1 MQLVGRMWHSKWGK
15 IKMWGRP
22 EVSPRSCSLYQ
33 LGEPSR
39 NESRWVS
46 VLSENMVENFPRSHI
61 NSFSVSISS
70 EGRVELLGGGS
81 LQISNLTEE
90 DAGVYTCMADN
101 ANGSIE
107 AQAQLAV
114 QGTLQTGERLNAEL
128 QTEEEFTCSVLKR
141 RFSNKWAA
149 FKSAAD
155 LNCRMCVCRYE
166 MLAALS
172 HSLTSCRNK

>member
-1 MQLVGRMWHSKWGK
+1 M
-15 IKMWGRP
+15 
-22 EVSPRSCSLYQ
+22 
-33 LGEPSR
+33 
-39 NESRWVS
+39 
-46 VLSENMVENFPRSHI
+46 ENFPRSHF

-90 DAGVYTCMADN
+90 DAGVYTCMADH
-101 ANGSIE
+101 ANGTVE

-114 QGTLQTGERLNAEL
+114 QGTLQTGESFNAEL
-128 QTEEEFTCSVLKR
+128 QTEEEFTPSALKR
-141 RFSNKWAA
+141 GFSNKWAA

>member
-1 MQLVGRMWHSKWGK
+1 M
-15 IKMWGRP
+15 
-22 EVSPRSCSLYQ
+22 
-33 LGEPSR
+33 
-39 NESRWVS
+39 
-46 VLSENMVENFPRSHI
+46 ENFPRSHI

-90 DAGVYTCMADN
+90 DAGVYTCAADS
-101 ANGSIE
+101 ANGTIE

-114 QGTLQTGERLNAEL
+114 QGTLQTGERLNAEP
-128 QTEEEFTCSVLKR
+128 QTEEEFTRSVLKR
-141 RFSNKWAA
+141 GFSNKWAP

-155 LNCRMCVCRYE
+155 FKCRMCVCRYE